1 MQPPD
6 VEVLR
11 RWIGRSET
19 ASELIA
25 DGPARLLAATLDR
38 HDVPQWGDPLP
49 PAWHWLYFLPQTP
62 TRDIGNDGM
71 PQRGGFMPPVTL
83 PRRMWAGSRI
93 EMHHQIRLGD
103 QVRQK
108 TTITDVTSKVG
119 ASGPLV
125 FVRVTTELHSEQGH
139 ALTEHRDV
147 AFSDHP
153 RRSDQPPSAGRK
165 PTPHAKWREE
175 RRLGAVVLFRYSAL
189 TFNSHRI
196 HYDQPYATQV
206 EGFPGLVIPGPLL
219 ATLLAQS
226 ITSHVSAADIRVVA
240 FRARGPVFAE
250 EVFEIAGSVD
260 TKSVSAWA
268 LSDRGIAMTADA
280 ELR

>member
-1 MQPPD
+1 MLPPD
-6 VEVLR
+6 IEVLR

-19 ASELIA
+19 ASELITER
-25 DGPARLLAATLDR
+25 PARLLAATLDR
-38 HDVPQWGDPLP
+38 PEMPKCGDPLP

-62 TRDIGNDGM
+62 TRDLGGDGM
-71 PQRGGFMPPVTL
+71 PPRGGFMPPVTL

-93 EMHHQIRLGD
+93 EMHDQIRLGD

-108 TTITDVTSKVG
+108 TTIADVTHKSGGSG
-119 ASGPLV
+119 ALV
-125 FVRVTTELHSEQGH
+125 FVRVTTELHGERGH

-147 AFSDHP
+147 VFSDHP
-153 RRSDQPPSAGRK
+153 RASDKQPRAGGQ
-165 PTPHAKWREE
+165 PTPQAMWREE
-175 RRLGAVVLFRYSAL
+175 RRLGAVLLFRYSAL

-196 HYDQPYATQV
+196 HFDQPYATQI

-226 ITSHVSAADIRVVA
+226 ITSHVSAAAIRAVA
-240 FRARGPVFAE
+240 FRAKAPVFAD
-250 EVFEIAGSVD
+250 EVFEIGGRLDATSA
-260 TKSVSAWA
+260 SAWA
-268 LSDRGIAMTADA
+268 LCGRGIAMTAEA